1 MPQVEHAAVVAMAEA
16 PERFGGA
23 DTGLAL
29 AAAAAELAGG
39 GRFTQAFHDA
49 GGVMVHSCQKSIL
62 SEHDLSEHDQ
72 VLLHCA

>member
-1 MPQVEHAAVVAMAEA
+1 MPQVEHAAAIAMAEA

-49 GGVMVHSCQKSIL
+49 GGVTVQPL
-62 SEHDLSEHDQ
+62 GD
-72 VLLHCA
+72 CAAFVRSRA

>member
-1 MPQVEHAAVVAMAEA
+1 MPTGEAKAMPQVEHAAAIAMAEA

-39 GRFTQAFHDA
+39 GRFTQSFHDA
-49 GGVMVHSCQKSIL
+49 GGVTVRDSQ
-62 SEHDLSEHDQ
+62 
-72 VLLHCA
+72 